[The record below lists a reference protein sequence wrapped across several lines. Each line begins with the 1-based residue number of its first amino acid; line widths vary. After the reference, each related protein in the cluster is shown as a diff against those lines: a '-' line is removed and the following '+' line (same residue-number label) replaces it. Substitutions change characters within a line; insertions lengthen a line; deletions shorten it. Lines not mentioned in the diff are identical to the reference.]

1 MNSLYAQ
8 EILKVP
14 TKALL
19 TSTASIGTIQIENE
33 LADTVDD
40 ELKDSLKEF
49 NLEHSSINKPG
60 SDDKYGQPRVGR
72 KFEVRDIQF

>member
-14 TKALL
+14 SKQLL
-19 TSTASIGTIQIENE
+19 TSTENIGTIEIEKE

-40 ELKDSLKEF
+40 ELKASLKEF
-49 NLEHSSINKPG
+49 NLVHSSISNSG
-60 SDDKYGQPRVGR
+60 SDDKYGQPSVVRE
-72 KFEVRDIQF
+72 FEVRDIHL